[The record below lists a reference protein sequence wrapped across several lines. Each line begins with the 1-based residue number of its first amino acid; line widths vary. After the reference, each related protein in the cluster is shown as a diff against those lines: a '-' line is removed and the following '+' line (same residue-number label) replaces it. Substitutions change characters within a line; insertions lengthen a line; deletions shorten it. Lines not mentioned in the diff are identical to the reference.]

1 MRGDVEMKKKLLV
14 GAIAGLVSAGAFA
27 QSSVTLYGIIDTG
40 VTYVNNTA
48 GKSQVSMASGINQG
62 SRWGLLGKEDL
73 GGGLKAVFNLES
85 EFFVNNGEMA
95 FSNILFNR
103 RAYVGLSSDQFGTI
117 VAGRD
122 YDFLYDYVSYYTN
135 VAQFAPAYA
144 FHLADDIDRLAGEQV
159 QNAVRY
165 ETPTF
170 HGVQAGVMYGMDNGN
185 SAATP
190 HVLSFGLKYSPT
202 GSFHAPYSFSAA
214 YTKTVGGAT
223 TIAASPGTGATLAQM
238 ASGADSIYTAAVAGQ
253 VNIDKWSVNAL
264 FTYTNQDGITRPGP
278 MVAKVTNVY
287 EAGVQYHLTP
297 FWTLGLGDAW
307 IDQHKQGQ
315 YNQASYGVDYRF
327 SKRTD
332 VFLFGT
338 WQRAFGA
345 ATNAGLFLATTPGLM
360 NQPALG
366 PEANTAAGLSTTR
379 DQFATQI
386 GIRHVF

>member
-1 MRGDVEMKKKLLV
+1 MKKKVMV
-14 GAIAGLVSAGAFA
+14 GAIAALASVGACA
-27 QSSVTLYGIIDTG
+27 QSSVSLYGIIDTG
-40 VTYVNNTA
+40 VTYVNNVA
-48 GKSQVSMASGINQG
+48 GSSQVSMASGINQG
-62 SRWGLLGKEDL
+62 SRWGLLGNEDL
-73 GGGLKAVFNLES
+73 GGGLKAIFNLES
-85 EFFVNNGEMA
+85 EFFVNNGEM
-95 FSNILFNR
+95 SMTNLLFNR
-103 RAYVGLSSDQFGTI
+103 RAYIGLRSDQFGTM

-144 FHLADDIDRLAGEQV
+144 FHLANDIDRLAGEQV

-165 ETPTF
+165 ETPLY
-170 HGVQAGVMYGMDNGN
+170 HGLQAGVMYGLDNGN
-185 SAATP
+185 SAVTP
-190 HVLSFGLKYSPT
+190 HVLSLGIKYSPT

-253 VNIDKWSVNAL
+253 VNLDKFSINAL

-278 MVAKVTNVY
+278 MVAKVTTVY
-287 EAGVQYHLTP
+287 EAGVQYHLSP

-315 YNQASYGVDYRF
+315 YNQFSYGVDYRF

-338 WQRAFGA
+338 WQRAFGSA
-345 ATNAGLFLATTPGLM
+345 SQAGLFLATTPGLM

-366 PEANTAAGLSTTR
+366 PEANTVAGLSTTR

-386 GIRHVF
+386 GIRHLF

>member
-1 MRGDVEMKKKLLV
+1 MSKKWV
-14 GAIAGLVSAGAFA
+14 MSAMAVAVAAASAGAAHA

-48 GKSQVSMASGINQG
+48 GSSQVSMASGINQG
-62 SRWGLLGKEDL
+62 SRWGLLGNEDL
-73 GGGLKAVFNLES
+73 GGGLKAIFNLES

-95 FSNILFNR
+95 FQNILFNR
-103 RAYVGLSSDQFGTI
+103 RAYVGLRSDQFGTL

-165 ETPTF
+165 ETPLWN
-170 HGVQAGVMYGMDNGN
+170 GVQAGVMYGLDGGN
-185 SAATP
+185 SAVTP
-190 HVLSFGLKYSPT
+190 HVLSVGIKYSPT
-202 GSFHAPYSFSAA
+202 GSFHAPYSISAA
-214 YTKTVGGAT
+214 YTKTVGGGT
-223 TIAASPGTGATLAQM
+223 TIATPAGTGATLAQM

-253 VNIDKWSVNAL
+253 VTLDKFSINAL
-264 FTYTNQDGITRPGP
+264 FTYTNQDGITRMGP
-278 MVAKVTNVY
+278 MVAKVTSVY
-287 EAGVQYHLTP
+287 EAGVQYHP
-297 FWTLGLGDAW
+297 SPVWTFGVGDAW
-307 IDQHKQGQ
+307 IDQHKSGQ
-315 YNQASYGVDYRF
+315 YNQFSYGVDYRL

-332 VFLFGT
+332 VFVFGT

-386 GIRHVF
+386 GIRHLF

>member
-1 MRGDVEMKKKLLV
+1 LKKKLLV
-14 GAIAGLVSAGAFA
+14 GAIAALASAGVFA

-48 GKSQVSMASGINQG
+48 GSSQVSMASGINQG

-73 GGGLKAVFNLES
+73 GGGLKAIFNLES
-85 EFFVNNGEMA
+85 EFFVNNGQMA
-95 FSNILFNR
+95 FENLLFNR
-103 RAYVGLSSDQFGTI
+103 RAFVGLSSDQYGTV

-144 FHLADDIDRLAGEQV
+144 FHLANDIDRLAGEQI
-159 QNAVRY
+159 QNTIRY
-165 ETPTF
+165 ESPLWN
-170 HGVQAGVMYGMDNGN
+170 GLQAGVMYGMDNGN
-185 SAATP
+185 SAVTP
-190 HVLSFGLKYSPT
+190 HVLSLGIKYSPT
-202 GSFHAPYSFSAA
+202 GSFHAPYSLSAA
-214 YTKTVGGAT
+214 YTKTVGGGT
-223 TIAASPGTGATLAQM
+223 TIATPAGTGATLAQM

-253 VNIDKWSVNAL
+253 VNVSKFSFNAL

-287 EAGVQYHLTP
+287 EAGVQYHMTP
-297 FWTLGLGDAW
+297 FMTFGVGDSW

-315 YNQASYGVDYRF
+315 YNQVSYGLDYRF

-332 VFLFGT
+332 VFFFGT

-345 ATNAGLFLATTPGLM
+345 AENAGLFLATTPGLL
-360 NQPALG
+360 NQPAFG
-366 PEANTAAGLSTTR
+366 PAANAVAGLSTTR

-386 GIRHVF
+386 GIRHTF

>member
-1 MRGDVEMKKKLLV
+1 MSKKWV
-14 GAIAGLVSAGAFA
+14 MSAVAAAVAAASAGAAHA

-48 GKSQVSMASGINQG
+48 GSSQVSMASGINQG
-62 SRWGLLGKEDL
+62 SRWGLLGNEDL
-73 GGGLKAVFNLES
+73 GGGLKAIFNLES

-95 FSNILFNR
+95 FQNILFNR
-103 RAYVGLSSDQFGTI
+103 RAYVGLRSDQFGTL

-165 ETPTF
+165 ETPLWN
-170 HGVQAGVMYGMDNGN
+170 GVQAGVMYGLDGGN
-185 SAATP
+185 SAVTP
-190 HVLSFGLKYSPT
+190 HVLSVGIKYSPT
-202 GSFHAPYSFSAA
+202 GSFHAPYSISAA
-214 YTKTVGGAT
+214 YTKTVGGGT
-223 TIAASPGTGATLAQM
+223 TIATPAGTGATLAQM

-253 VNIDKWSVNAL
+253 VTLDKFSINAL
-264 FTYTNQDGITRPGP
+264 FTYTNQDGITRMGP
-278 MVAKVTNVY
+278 MVAKVTSVY
-287 EAGVQYHLTP
+287 EAGVQYHP
-297 FWTLGLGDAW
+297 APAWTFGVGDAW
-307 IDQHKQGQ
+307 IDQHKSGQ
-315 YNQASYGVDYRF
+315 YNQFSYGVDYRL

-332 VFLFGT
+332 VFVFGT

-386 GIRHVF
+386 GIRHLF

>member
-1 MRGDVEMKKKLLV
+1 MKKKVLV
-14 GAIAGLVSAGAFA
+14 GVIAALVSAGVFA

-48 GKSQVSMASGINQG
+48 GSSQVSMASGINQG
-62 SRWGLLGKEDL
+62 SRWGLLGNEDL
-73 GGGLKAVFNLES
+73 GGGLKAIFNLES

-95 FSNILFNR
+95 FQNILFNR
-103 RAYVGLSSDQFGTI
+103 RAYVGLRSDQFGTL

-165 ETPTF
+165 ETPLWN
-170 HGVQAGVMYGMDNGN
+170 GVQAGVMYGMDNGN
-185 SAATP
+185 SAVTP
-190 HVLSFGLKYSPT
+190 HVLSVGIKYSPT
-202 GSFHAPYSFSAA
+202 GSFHAPYSLSAA
-214 YTKTVGGAT
+214 YTKTVGGGT
-223 TIAASPGTGATLAQM
+223 TIATPAGTGATLAQM

-253 VNIDKWSVNAL
+253 VTLDKFSINAL

-278 MVAKVTNVY
+278 MVAKVTSVY
-287 EAGVQYHLTP
+287 EAGVQYHLSP
-297 FWTLGLGDAW
+297 VWTFGVGDSW
-307 IDQHKQGQ
+307 IDQHKSGQ
-315 YNQASYGVDYRF
+315 YNQFSYGVDYRL

-332 VFLFGT
+332 VFVFGT

-386 GIRHVF
+386 GIRHLF